1 MSEQRDFNPIEASR
15 RIEESYREY
24 IATTI
29 HFADADLQGQLE
41 SILHEPGYLS
51 KGPFL
56 EAAPPY
62 TKDKTVRELVGEGVL
77 CRSMLQLGGGSREKF
92 DPDRPLYV
100 HQVRAIRKAAEG
112 RNYAVVTGTGSGK
125 TECFLL
131 PILNDILREFEVQ
144 GPSSGVRAMILYPM
158 NALANDQLKRMRELL
173 AGTPITFGRYTG
185 DTQEEEPD
193 ALSKWND
200 ENPGQ
205 VKLPN
210 EIISRERI
218 RREPPNILLT
228 NYAMLEYLLLRPSD
242 APLFGS
248 ALGSNWRHIVVDE
261 AHVYSG
267 SLGTE
272 IAYLLRRLKA
282 RITNET
288 GNPLKLHCYATSATI
303 GTEKDMPKVARFAQ
317 DLFGEPFD
325 GESDDIDVITSSK
338 DDPQSA
344 LDASPWG
351 CLPLEAWP
359 RLRSLVKNPE
369 DLTGEEIE
377 RCLSEFRVPSDVSAR
392 IKGKAPLLGLGSV
405 LLGEESTRR
414 LVRRCESLL
423 DLTNPGS
430 IDELGIPGLTD
441 DAAGIETLT
450 AMVEVLS
457 AAQRSLN
464 VPILSS
470 RYHSFLRA
478 PEGLYINLATR
489 RLTPHKRV
497 EEVYRGSL
505 TTPVYEVSVCRHCG
519 QTYVL
524 GKETSHDEAKCAW
537 LNPRHEGT
545 DAGDEFLP
553 RTYYRVLPL
562 IDEADEDEVV
572 EWLCPICGS
581 ISGNE
586 DADAHLYE
594 HEQIGRVPIAKNESE
609 DKQADELVARCRHC
623 GYQSNV
629 AIQPMRVSPEAA
641 GSVVCYDLV
650 REIPPFDSEN
660 ETEGDD
666 LFGDYDE
673 PVRAGN
679 VICFSDKRQDAAF
692 FAPAMERT
700 YGAIT
705 RRQLIREA
713 VESRGESGCT
723 PSAVINWIV
732 SNANRKYPGILAGD
746 KEALAE
752 AWVIDELEA
761 EDSRNSLDGLGVIKV
776 EPTEVYGRFS
786 EDIVVGAVV
795 KQMSKLPAAKFGWMT
810 TEDYILVFKVCLE
823 TLRERGAIEVSAVAS
838 ELRTG
843 HQKRANVVVRGSVS
857 GEACDGVIGF
867 AGSARG
873 TENKRSA
880 FVRRYARKVRGVQ
893 LEREDATD
901 LLKNVFDFMRIYL
914 KKCFRG
920 DGLII
925 ESGNGFVLNKDIWRL
940 MPSRPTDTVYRC
952 KACGCE
958 SHLDTNGV
966 CVTAKCEGGVVSLTT
981 EQAASKDRFYKTT
994 YRQDPLPVVIEEHTA
1009 QLSSKRAREVQSAF
1023 IKGDVNVLSCTTTF
1037 ELGVDVGDLR
1047 AIFMRNIPPT
1057 TANYTQRAG
1066 RVGRR
1071 AGKPGF
1077 AVTFARLRP
1086 HDVAHFANPEHVIA
1100 GATRVPVVYMDNS
1113 SIALRHV
1120 FAIALSEFFRFSRDA
1135 YEIDCSHGYDA
1146 FMALD
1151 EVEPEGLMRLRNYLS
1166 AKPETVSRQIADVV
1180 PADLSVYRELGVENW
1195 GWVDE
1200 LIAPASD
1207 TNAGGRLVRTH
1218 ELKQSDYALV
1228 RRRIGMYITESDED
1242 KAARLLKIS
1251 KALKSERTI
1260 AVLAENGILPK
1271 YGFPTDLVSL
1281 QTPDKDI
1288 AGDSRLTLERGLR
1301 QAIYEYAPS
1310 NEIVAGKKLWRTVG
1324 FRVPWKRELIKRAY
1338 GRCEECDTF
1347 VCPIDTF
1354 ADSTPCPVCG
1364 IDVALK
1370 KKMLIPAYGF
1380 RAVEVK
1386 KGIGLRKPRAK
1397 GCAKVYFSQK
1407 WPNETQEKKL
1417 LLRGGEVLAR
1427 YVGNGQLCALNAPKQ
1442 KFSYCFGC
1450 NSAWL
1455 GGTPEQ
1461 HFPRCKKQSCIGHL
1475 DALGTTF
1482 VSDIVGL
1489 TFTIPGSAE
1498 LTEDGWT
1505 SVMWALFTA
1514 ATNLL
1519 ELPEMELGGTMRA
1532 DGIGGMEVM
1541 IYDNVP
1547 GGAGHA
1553 EQLFGMVDELIREA
1567 YKVVDGHCGCGG
1579 ETCCYGCI
1587 ANYQNQSVQAQLS
1600 RQAAKDLLGA
1610 LLGVEEGEAPN
1621 RADGKCHE

>member
-15 RIEESYREY
+15 RIGESYREY

-41 SILHEPGYLS
+41 AILQEPGYLS

-62 TKDKTVRELVGEGVL
+62 TKDKTVRELVDEGVL
-77 CRSMLQLGGGSREKF
+77 CRSMLRLGGGSKEKF

-100 HQVRAIRKAAEG
+100 HQVRAIRKAVEG
-112 RNYAVVTGTGSGK
+112 HNYAVVTGTGSGK

-131 PILNDILREFEVQ
+131 PILNDILKEFEEE

-173 AGTPITFGRYTG
+173 RGTPITFGRYTG
-185 DTQEEEPD
+185 DTEEEEPG

-210 EIISRERI
+210 EIISRESI
-218 RREPPNILLT
+218 RRNPPNILLT

-248 ALGSNWRHIVVDE
+248 VFGANWRHIAVDE

-282 RITNET
+282 RIANET

-317 DLFGEPFD
+317 DLFGEPFN
-325 GESDDIDVITSSK
+325 GEGDDIDVITSAK
-338 DDPQSA
+338 DGPQSA

-351 CLPLEAWP
+351 CLLLEAWP
-359 RLRSLVKNPE
+359 RLRSLVKEPETLLVEEAEACLSGFGVPE
-369 DLTGEEIE
+369 DVL
-377 RCLSEFRVPSDVSAR
+377 AR
-392 IKGKAPLLGLGSV
+392 AKGKAPLLGLGSI
-405 LLGEESTRR
+405 LLGEESAGK

-430 IDELGIPGLTD
+430 IDELGIPGLVD
-441 DAAGIETLT
+441 DVAGIETLT

-457 AAQRSLN
+457 AAQRSLD

-478 PEGLYINLATR
+478 PEGLFINLATR
-489 RLTPHKRV
+489 RLTPHKRA
-497 EEVYRGSL
+497 EEVYRGDL

-519 QTYVL
+519 QAYVL
-524 GKETSHDEAKCAW
+524 GKEASHDEAKCAW

-553 RTYYRVLPL
+553 RTYYRVLPSV
-562 IDEADEDEVV
+562 DEVDEDEVV
-572 EWLCPICGS
+572 EWLCPVCGS
-581 ISGNE
+581 LSGDE
-586 DADAHLYE
+586 DTGPHLYE
-594 HEQIGRVPIAKNESE
+594 HERIARIPIAKNESE

-650 REIPPFDSEN
+650 REIPPFDKEDK
-660 ETEGDD
+660 TEVDD

-673 PVRAGN
+673 PARAGN

-713 VESRGESGCT
+713 VESRGEAGCT

-732 SNANRKYPGILAGD
+732 ANANRKYPGILMGD

-776 EPTEVYGRFS
+776 EPTEAYERFS
-786 EDIVVGAVV
+786 EDKVAGAVA
-795 KQMSKLPAAKFGWMT
+795 KQMAKLPAERFGWLT
-810 TEDYILVFKVCLE
+810 PEDYILVFKVCLE
-823 TLRERGAIEVSAVAS
+823 TLRERGAIKVSAAAS
-838 ELRTG
+838 ELRNG
-843 HQKRANVVVRGSVS
+843 HQKRANIVVRGSAS
-857 GEACDGVIGF
+857 GEAPDGAIGF
-867 AGSARG
+867 AGSSRG

-880 FVRRYARKVRGVQ
+880 FVRRYARRVRGVQ
-893 LEREDATD
+893 LGREDAVD
-901 LLKNVFDFMRIYL
+901 LLENVYNFMSAYL
-914 KKCFRG
+914 KQCFKG
-920 DGLII
+920 ESLII
-925 ESGNGFVLNKDIWRL
+925 KSGNGFVLSKDIWRM
-940 MPSRPTDTVYRC
+940 MPQRATDTVYRC
-952 KACGCE
+952 EACGCE

-966 CVTAKCEGGVVSLTT
+966 CATAKCEGMVVPLTP
-981 EQAASKDRFYKTT
+981 EQAASKDRFYKMT

-1086 HDVAHFANPEHVIA
+1086 HDVAHFANPAHVIA
-1100 GATRVPVVYMDNS
+1100 GATRVPVVYMDNA

-1120 FAIALSEFFRFSRDA
+1120 FAIALSEFFRFSEASYD
-1135 YEIDCSHGYDA
+1135 IDCSHGYNA
-1146 FMALD
+1146 FMELD
-1151 EVEPEGLMRLRNYLS
+1151 EAVPQGLARLTDYLS
-1166 AKPETVSRQIADVV
+1166 TKPESVSRQIASVV
-1180 PADLSVYRELGVENW
+1180 PAELSVYNELGIDDW
-1195 GWVDE
+1195 GWIDE
-1200 LIAPASD
+1200 LVAPACD
-1207 TNAGGRLVRTH
+1207 AGAGGRLVRTH
-1218 ELKQSDYALV
+1218 ELKHSDYDRV
-1228 RRRIGMYITESDED
+1228 RRSIEMYIAASNED
-1242 KAARLLKIS
+1242 KAARLLKTA
-1251 KALKSERTI
+1251 KALKGEQTI
-1260 AVLAENGILPK
+1260 SVLAENGILPK
-1271 YGFPTDLVSL
+1271 YGFPTDLVDL
-1281 QTPDKDI
+1281 RVTDNDI
-1288 AGDSRLTLERGLR
+1288 AGESRLSLERGLR
-1301 QAIYEYAPS
+1301 HAIYEYAPS
-1310 NEIVAGKKLWRTVG
+1310 NEVVAGKKLWRSVG

-1338 GRCEECDTF
+1338 GRCKECDAF

-1354 ADSTPCPVCG
+1354 AESTPCPVCG
-1364 IDVALK
+1364 AEVALK
-1370 KKMLIPAYGF
+1370 KKMLIPSYGF

-1386 KGIGLRKPRAK
+1386 KGIGLRKPRTK
-1397 GCAKVYFSQK
+1397 GFAKVYFSQK
-1407 WPNETQEKKL
+1407 WPNETQEKRL

-1427 YVGNGQLCALNAPKQ
+1427 YVGNGQLCALNAPAQ
-1442 KFSYCFGC
+1442 KYSYCTGC
-1450 NSAWL
+1450 YSAWL

-1461 HFPRCKKQSCIGHL
+1461 HASWCKKQSFIGHL
-1475 DALGTTF
+1475 DAIGTTF

-1489 TFTIPGSAE
+1489 TFTIPGSME
-1498 LTEDGWT
+1498 LTEDDWT

-1514 ATNLL
+1514 ATNML

-1532 DGIGGMEVM
+1532 DGAGGMEVM

-1587 ANYQNQSVQAQLS
+1587 ANYHNQSVQARLS
-1600 RQAAKDLLGA
+1600 RRAAKDLLGV
-1610 LLGVEEGEAPN
+1610 LLGVEEG
-1621 RADGKCHE
+1621 